1 MSRKLEIRVRIKDE
15 NGESIIE
22 EISEKD
28 IPYIEEF
35 NKQDFRTSFNQIE
48 RAFLDGRKEVSDAA
62 VSEYLE
68 DISKKKLSK
77 KMIKQQRQ

>member
-1 MSRKLEIRVRIKDE
+1 MPRKLEVIVRIKDE

-22 EISEKD
+22 KTSEKE

-35 NKQDFRTSFNQIE
+35 DKQDFRTSFNQLE
-48 RAFLDGRKEVSDAA
+48 RAILDGRKEVSDAA

-68 DISKKKLSK
+68 DISKKN
-77 KMIKQQRQ
+77 